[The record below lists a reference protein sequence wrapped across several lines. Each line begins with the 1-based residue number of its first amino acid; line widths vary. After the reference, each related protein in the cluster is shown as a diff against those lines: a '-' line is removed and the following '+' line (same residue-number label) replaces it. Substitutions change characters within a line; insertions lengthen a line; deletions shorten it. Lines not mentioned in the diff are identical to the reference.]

1 MWPLSSSVRRMQEDF
16 RNIATDVLASGSGAQ
31 SALLFQRESAAH
43 FHSPEKF
50 CDAFAKFVALEF
62 ARGELS
68 FADGALLMNRLLGF
82 GANSISGVAL
92 EIFQAFDS
100 GEYQRPA
107 EAAGLVPWQ
116 TYTLPRIMVLLRRE
130 GLWPCA

>member
-1 MWPLSSSVRRMQEDF
+1 MQEDF
-16 RNIATDVLASGSGAQ
+16 RNLATDVLASGSGAL
-31 SALLFQRESAAH
+31 SDFLFQRESAAN
-43 FHSPEKF
+43 FPSPKKF
-50 CDAFAKFVALEF
+50 CDAFAKFVAVEF

-82 GANSISGVAL
+82 GAHSISGVAL
-92 EIFQAFDS
+92 EIFQAFDV

-116 TYTLPRIMVLLRRE
+116 AYTLPSIMALLRRE